1 MKKLDKLILSSF
13 IGPFI
18 LTFLVVVF
26 ILLTQH
32 MLKYFDDIIG
42 KGLGIDVI
50 GQLLFYFA
58 IFMTPIAM
66 PLAVLLSTLI
76 AFGNLGEHFELT
88 AVKSAGISL
97 VRALFPIFFF
107 VLGLTVI
114 AFYVNNNLVP
124 KAALEA
130 YSLLYDIKQKKPA
143 LDLREGSFYDGIPD
157 MSIKVNK
164 KYPDGVTIADVLIYD
179 HRKHDGN
186 REVTVADSGKMYTIL
201 NERYLKLE
209 LFNGYNYTEG
219 ANNNVEIAGQSK
231 SDQKESYTRTKFSK
245 TQVVFDLSSF
255 ALERTDKK
263 WFQGNRIMR
272 NMSEL
277 ENDIDS
283 IDHEVLRMRLAYY
296 TESRALFSYYS
307 VESFLK
313 IPDELLRFKAWQD
326 SLPKEG
332 TIVPIVSETGLSA
345 GDTVKKSSDSLRSAS
360 TIGQKPVRDT
370 VSANASNPISANA
383 GNRKA
388 TSARPKGSGDALRR
402 KLDRMENARR
412 RFQDKAPLQGEP
424 VAAARRGIK
433 KEVLTE
439 AQLTAKIDSLFKRQ
453 TDKSNFESAANT
465 ARSGKTQLENSEV
478 SMEEYSSDR
487 RVFLIQWH
495 KILASSLACV
505 VMFLIGAPLGAIIK
519 KGGLGV
525 PFLVSI
531 FFFIVYYLFTMT
543 GEKWAKQG
551 IISVPVG
558 VWAGDV
564 ILFVVGLLFLRQARL
579 DARLFEADF
588 YMVILDR
595 AKKWL
600 IRKKIL
606 PAPEV

>member
-1 MKKLDKLILSSF
+1 MKKLDKLILTSF

-42 KGLGIDVI
+42 KGLGVDVI
-50 GQLLFYFA
+50 GQLLFYFG

-66 PLAVLLSTLI
+66 PLAVLLSALI

-97 VRALFPIFFF
+97 VRTLVPIFFF
-107 VLGLTVI
+107 VLILTVI

-157 MSIKVNK
+157 MSIKVSK
-164 KYPDGVTIADVLIYD
+164 KFPDGITIKDIIIYD

-186 REVTVADSGKMYTIL
+186 KDVTKADSGKMYTIL

-209 LFNGYNYTEG
+209 LFNGYKYTEG
-219 ANNNVEIAGQSK
+219 TSSNEELAGTSQRSK
-231 SDQKESYTRTKFSK
+231 NETLSRTKFGK

-263 WFQGNRIMR
+263 WFSGNRIMR
-272 NMSEL
+272 NLSEL
-277 ENDIDS
+277 ESDIDS
-283 IDHEVLRMRLAYY
+283 IDREAMQTKLNYY
-296 TESRALFSYYS
+296 TESKSYFAFHGYEDTLILPTDLVAFKAKQDSIEAAKSSNDSTVVNTVLTPEITNQIQQRRRALNEKAAIDEIANKDNPKTTTPPIHLS
-307 VESFLK
+307 VSQK
-313 IPDELLRFKAWQD
+313 KAFRD
-326 SLPKEG
+326 SILEH
-332 TIVPIVSETGLSA
+332 
-345 GDTVKKSSDSLRSAS
+345 
-360 TIGQKPVRDT
+360 
-370 VSANASNPISANA
+370 
-383 GNRKA
+383 
-388 TSARPKGSGDALRR
+388 
-402 KLDRMENARR
+402 
-412 RFQDKAPLQGEP
+412 
-424 VAAARRGIK
+424 
-433 KEVLTE
+433 
-439 AQLTAKIDSLFKRQ
+439 KIDSAFLVPRGRVVY
-453 TDKSNFESAANT
+453 DDAANK
-465 ARSGKTQLENSEV
+465 ARTVKSQLENSIAA
-478 SMEEYSSDR
+478 MEQFSKDR
-487 RVFLIQWH
+487 DVFLIQWH

-525 PFLVSI
+525 PFLISI
-531 FFFIVYYLFTMT
+531 MFFIIYYLLTMT
-543 GEKWAKQG
+543 GEKWAKQD
-551 IISVPVG
+551 IISAQVG
-558 VWAGDV
+558 VWAADA

-588 YMVILDR
+588 YMVLLDK
-595 AKKWL
+595 AKRWL
-600 IRKKIL
+600 IMRKIL
-606 PAPEV
+606 SAPVS